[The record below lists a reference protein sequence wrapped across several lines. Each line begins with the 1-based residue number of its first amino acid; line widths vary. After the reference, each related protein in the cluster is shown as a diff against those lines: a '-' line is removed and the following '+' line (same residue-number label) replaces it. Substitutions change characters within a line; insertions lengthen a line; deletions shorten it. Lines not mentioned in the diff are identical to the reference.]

1 MGPAGQLPFTMA
13 ALMSPPMATKLA
25 QRSDLFAASA
35 APWPRARPI
44 FAEGLRIALF
54 SGNYNCLRDGANR
67 ALNRLVAHLLERGAA
82 VRVYSPTVRAPAFA
96 PAGDLVSVPSIRIPG
111 RSEYRLAIGL
121 PASIRDDVR
130 AFAPTHVH
138 VSCPD
143 FLGGRAQALARALGV
158 PIVASMHTR
167 FETYPSYYRLDFLA
181 PAIRHRLRNFY
192 TGSDLILAPNPP
204 MAETLVELGV
214 QAERLRIWGRGV
226 DRGQFTPTRRSEEWR
241 RAQGFARNETML
253 LFFGRL
259 VQEKGFDV
267 FAATVKELARRGRK
281 LRPLVVGDGP
291 ARAKFESQLP
301 GAHFTG
307 HLDGEALARA
317 VASADILVNPSTT
330 EAFGNVNLEA
340 MAAGLAVVSA
350 DVGSARALIAHG
362 RSGLLVPPE
371 DAAAYADAVEA
382 LIESPR
388 RRRALAQAALGVSA
402 TYDWTDILDSV
413 ILAYR
418 SLDSSTLLQR
428 S

>member
-1 MGPAGQLPFTMA
+1 
-13 ALMSPPMATKLA
+13 MATKLA
-25 QRSDLFAASA
+25 QRSEMFAASA
-35 APWPRARPI
+35 APWQRARTI
-44 FAEGLRIALF
+44 SAEGLRIALF
-54 SGNYNCLRDGANR
+54 SGNYNCVRDGANR

-82 VRVYSPTVRAPAFA
+82 VRVYSPTVQTPAFA

-121 PASIRDDVR
+121 PAAIRDDVR

-143 FLGGRAQALARALGV
+143 FLGGKAQALARALGV

-167 FETYPSYYRLDFLA
+167 FETYPSYYHLDFLT

-192 TGSDLILAPNPP
+192 AGSDLILAPNPP
-204 MAETLVELGV
+204 MAESLVALGV
-214 QAERLRIWGRGV
+214 TAERLRIWGRGV
-226 DRGQFTPTRRSEEWR
+226 DRDQFNPARRSEDWR
-241 RAQGFARNETML
+241 RAQGFASDEPML

-267 FAATVKELARRGRK
+267 FVATVKELARRGRK
-281 LRPLVVGDGP
+281 LRPVVIGDGP
-291 ARAKFESQLP
+291 ARPKFESQLP
-301 GAHFTG
+301 DALFTG

-350 DVGSARALIAHG
+350 DVGSASALIDHG

-371 DAAAYADAVEA
+371 DAPAYADAVET
-382 LIESPR
+382 LIDAPR
-388 RRRALAQAALGVSA
+388 RRQALAQAALGVSA

-413 ILAYR
+413 IAAYR
-418 SLDSSTLLQR
+418 SV
-428 S
+428 